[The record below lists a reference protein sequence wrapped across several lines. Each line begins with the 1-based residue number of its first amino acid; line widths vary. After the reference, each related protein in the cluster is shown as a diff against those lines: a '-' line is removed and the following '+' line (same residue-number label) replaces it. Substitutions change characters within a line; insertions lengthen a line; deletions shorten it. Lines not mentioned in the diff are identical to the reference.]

1 MLLRRAA
8 LVLMAIAG
16 LELAATPLR
25 ADVSPGQVVGKQ
37 DLAAVRSLVSPSIEW
52 ILGRGATM
60 KIVEKKPISW
70 PKAYADAT
78 EKYAGQVRL
87 APDGLT
93 LEHYIA
99 GQPFPNLDPTDP
111 AMAVKVMW
119 NYDYRPY
126 PGTDDFVEF
135 DFPSWDG
142 SLNKDSSMT
151 IERQLRIGEA
161 RRLYYNG
168 RLVADPKPEM
178 PNPSGYRFQEYVGP
192 VLSPF
197 DLKGVGLLTYR
208 FIDPANPDA
217 SFLYL
222 PVLRRVRRL
231 STAQRSDALLGTDA
245 DPDSFWGYA
254 GHIAW
259 MDWAFLGER
268 EMLAVMHGEHYP
280 IQQCSGAADF
290 MFCDAW
296 EKRPVYAIEGRSK
309 LPQYAYGKRVL
320 YIDRQAWV
328 VAYEDIYDRGGEL
341 WKVWIDDH
349 QFRDQ
354 AFPGARKYPEEQDF
368 YAGLLMLDMQLEHA
382 TYVPHPGADP
392 PGNEGWYFNQGAES
406 RTAASP
412 AGAVPETF
420 TVGALVAR
428 GN

>member
-1 MLLRRAA
+1 MLLGRAA

-87 APDGLT
+87 ASDGLT

-280 IQQCSGAADF
+280 IQQCPGAADF

-296 EKRPVYAIEGRSK
+296 EKRPVYVIEGRSK

-412 AGAVPETF
+412 AGGVPETF